1 MFLSASPV
9 RQTGVPASVAQPSD
23 SVIHRFTPVGRANH
37 YMSSLKAGRFIS
49 LTIIDEVI
57 KGAPEINLQS
67 RLDYV
72 VRQIRSVQGTNLTK
86 ETTRVVIRL
95 LIVS

>member
-1 MFLSASPV
+1 
-9 RQTGVPASVAQPSD
+9 RQTGVPASVAQPSGLSVLVVSEHSLWLPRFWD
-23 SVIHRFTPVGRANH
+23 SLNFKKDMEFVGIPV
-37 YMSSLKAGRFIS
+37 LF
-49 LTIIDEVI
+49 LDENVMI
-57 KGAPEINLQS
+57 FKLA
-67 RLDYV
+67 DV